1 MTLPEKVYV
10 VDHHRLVRQLDSSFP
25 RAAFAGATL
34 DRLFTG
40 GELDRLDPD
49 VCDRILRVNRE
60 LLDCDCD
67 AKPYCGH
74 PEEKLCRW
82 ILDERLE
89 GRSPESIVDTMRV
102 TYHLYAYP
110 ADVLNF
116 LDDAIRRLDAFADL
130 AEVTDN
136 EAQARLATD
145 LAHGLERGA
154 HPS

>member
-10 VDHHRLVRQLDSSFP
+10 VDHHRLVRQLDTSFP

-40 GELDRLDPD
+40 GDLDALDPA
-49 VCDRILRVNRE
+49 VADRILRFNRE

-67 AKPYCGH
+67 ARPYCGH

-82 ILDERLE
+82 ILEERLD
-89 GRSPESIVDTMRV
+89 GRSPEAIVDAMRV

-110 ADVLNF
+110 ADVVNF
-116 LDDAIRRLDAFADL
+116 LDDAIRRLDALADL
-130 AEVTDN
+130 AEVNGDDT
-136 EAQARLATD
+136 QARLAAD
-145 LAHGLERGA
+145 LGHGLERGN